1 MRQRHSIMLAAALAT
16 SALALGGCGLFT
28 HTSKTT
34 GPDGKPAFALNCP
47 NAAAC
52 YARDG
57 KLCLGKGYT
66 IEEQSGDPE
75 GYGSGRS
82 RADIANLKESHTEM
96 LIECKP

>member
-1 MRQRHSIMLAAALAT
+1 MRHHQSMLLVAALAT

-28 HTSKTT
+28 HTTKTT

-52 YARDG
+52 YAQAG
-57 KLCLGKGYT
+57 KLCQNKGYI
-66 IEEQSGDPE
+66 IEDQAKHPE
-75 GYGSGRS
+75 GTGSGLYRE
-82 RADIANLKESHTEM
+82 DFTNTKEGHGEM